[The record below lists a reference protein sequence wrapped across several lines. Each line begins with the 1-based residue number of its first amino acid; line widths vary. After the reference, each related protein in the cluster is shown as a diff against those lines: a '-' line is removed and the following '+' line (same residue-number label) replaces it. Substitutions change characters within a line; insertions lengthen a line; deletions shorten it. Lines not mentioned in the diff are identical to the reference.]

1 MQQFE
6 ATIESGAGGGAYVVV
21 PGEVVAALGGGG
33 RIPVAAAF
41 DGVEYRGSIADMGSG
56 PCLGVLK
63 AIRTELNKQ
72 PGDRVVVTVAR
83 DDAERTVEVP
93 DDLAVALRTAG
104 RLAAFGELSYSRR
117 REHVTSVIEAKR
129 AETRA
134 RRITKVVESLS

>member
-1 MQQFE
+1 MQRFE
-6 ATIESGAGGGAYVVV
+6 ATIESGAGGGAYVAV
-21 PGEVVAALGGGG
+21 PDEVVAALGGGG

-63 AIRTELNKQ
+63 AIRTELGKQ

-83 DDAERTVEVP
+83 DDAERTIDIPV
-93 DDLAVALRTAG
+93 DLAAALRTAG
-104 RLAAFGELSYSRR
+104 LTATFDNLSFSRR
-117 REHVTSVIEAKR
+117 REHVTAVTETKR

>member
-6 ATIESGAGGGAYVVV
+6 ATIEAGAGGGAYVAV

-41 DGVEYRGSIADMGSG
+41 DGIKYRGSIADMGSG
-56 PCLGVLK
+56 PCLGVRK
-63 AIRTELNKQ
+63 AIRAELGKQ

-93 DDLAVALRTAG
+93 DDLAAALRTAG
-104 RLAAFGELSYSRR
+104 LAAVFAELSYSRR
-117 REHVTSVIEAKR
+117 REHVTSVTDAKR

-134 RRITKVVESLS
+134 RRITKVVESLN

>member
-1 MQQFE
+1 MRQFE
-6 ATIESGAGGGAYVVV
+6 AIIESGAGGGAYVAV

-63 AIRTELNKQ
+63 AIRTELGKQ

-83 DDAERTVEVP
+83 DDAERTIEVP
-93 DDLAVALRTAG
+93 DDLAAALRTSG
-104 RLAAFGELSYSRR
+104 LADAFAELSYSRR
-117 REHVTSVIEAKR
+117 REHVTAVTEAKR

-134 RRITKVVESLS
+134 RRITKVVEALS

>member
-6 ATIESGAGGGAYVVV
+6 ATIESGAGGGAYVTV

-33 RIPVAAAF
+33 RIPVAVAF

-63 AIRTELNKQ
+63 AIRTELGKA
-72 PGDRVVVTVAR
+72 PGDRVVVTAVR

-93 DDLAVALRTAG
+93 DDLADALRSAEL
-104 RLAAFGELSYSRR
+104 LATFDKLSYSRR
-117 REHVTSVIEAKR
+117 REHVTTVVEAKR
-129 AETRA
+129 AQTRA
-134 RRITKVVESLS
+134 RRIAKVVESLS